1 MAWSWS
7 HTTVAYEAV
16 HENIR
21 QANREFLEIA
31 YAEWKGAE
39 DIDRHPQLNDVKYD
53 LALAE
58 AKTLDNETLADYI
71 WERTSDYQT
80 CDNGGFL
87 AHCCPFGCEP
97 HKVPFHVPSAI
108 KLRIKQ
114 HNEVLLS
121 EPRKE
126 TSLRGLLLDTDHEQA
141 EEMEKRLKAE
151 GRIKSG
157 YYDLELWDEFAH
169 EDLDSSIEIA

>member
-7 HTTVAYEAV
+7 HTHTAYEAV
-16 HENIR
+16 NENIR
-21 QANREFLEIA
+21 RASREFLEVA

-39 DIDRHPQLNDVKYD
+39 NIDTLARLDNPKYEQ
-53 LALAE
+53 ALAE
-58 AKTLDNETLADYI
+58 AKTLDNETLADYV
-71 WERTSDYQT
+71 WERTTEYRT

-87 AHCCPFGCEP
+87 AHCCPFGCGL
-97 HKVPFHVPSAI
+97 HKVPFHVPSARM
-108 KLRIKQ
+108 LRIKQ
-114 HNEVLLS
+114 HREVLLS

-126 TSLRGLLLDTDHEQA
+126 TSLRGKLLDTDHEQGV
-141 EEMEKRLKAE
+141 EMEKRLKAE
-151 GRIKSG
+151 GRIKVG